1 MAENSEPGQERQADR
16 QEHGAWGRFPSKA
29 WRRGSS
35 EARRAEESIYDPQG
49 FGWHGAGELG
59 CSPPMRTR
67 VSLSGG
73 EGALREP
80 SLNWSGKTRW

>member
-35 EARRAEESIYDPQG
+35 EARRAEESVYDPQA

-59 CSPPMRTR
+59 SWGAAPPCEHACRSVVGR
-67 VSLSGG
+67 VLFVSR
-73 EGALREP
+73 A
-80 SLNWSGKTRW
+80 